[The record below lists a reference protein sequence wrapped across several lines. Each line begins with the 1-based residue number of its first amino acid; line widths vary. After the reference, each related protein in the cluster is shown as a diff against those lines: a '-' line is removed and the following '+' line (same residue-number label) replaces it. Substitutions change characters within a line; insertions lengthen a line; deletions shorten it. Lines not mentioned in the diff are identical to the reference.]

1 MFFNWP
7 DSILSHPGFEE
18 VLDPITH
25 LPVFRGPR
33 LRMGFAVGQPNSV
46 LPDHTGR
53 ANYYGHSVNRA
64 ARFMEAAAHG
74 GQIVTDVD
82 TARALF
88 KSWHRECVPYD
99 GAESTPSRA
108 HSDADV
114 QPVPD
119 GRNDMPSDA
128 ALLQMLVARSQS
140 ETTGHCRPSA
150 ARMPLSRLAL
160 RQQQQSRWISQAQ
173 AVQAMQARESR
184 QQQLMQQSGSALL
197 NSMGGTSK
205 DGSFSSPL
213 PELQLQQ
220 PGQQLPPSPRNAYQ
234 QRQTRPTAL
243 SIEPSPSSFTRRQL
257 MAGSGGSFT
266 RQQQGVLGGGSGG
279 SFTRQQQGPLVG
291 GSGGSFTRQQGSFT
305 RMHLQQPSPA
315 AAAGLGYPA
324 QGTSMSASFSARRNA
339 AAAAA
344 MSAQQ
349 QQQQRRQQQHAH
361 LVQQSGVSFVMQVL
375 PNWQS
380 ILEDGEVVE
389 AVSVTHLGTFS
400 FKGSGVYDMVSILPA
415 ALVGRHFPE
424 DAPKGKGYRVMMS
437 EGPVAGIDPVLFGIP
452 PRLVA
457 ARQAFLAL
465 DAKAGAEGEV
475 ADAD

>member
-99 GAESTPSRA
+99 GTESTPSRA

-114 QPVPD
+114 QPVLD

-173 AVQAMQARESR
+173 AVQAMQAPESR

-243 SIEPSPSSFTRRQL
+243 SIELSPSSFTRRQL

-324 QGTSMSASFSARRNA
+324 QGTSMSASFSARRSA

-344 MSAQQ
+344 MSAQ